1 MSGSFPAGAGESGR
15 LRRLGL
21 SDLELPAVT
30 FGAYAIG
37 GTKWGGVDERAARA
51 ALLASFEHGAAAVD
65 TAPVYGFG
73 LSERLVGA
81 ALKEFRSSGVV
92 VMTKV
97 GLRWDD
103 PRGAF
108 GFRGD
113 GPDGAKLNVRRNSRP
128 DSIRAEVEASL
139 GRLGVERIDL
149 VQIHA
154 LDPTTP
160 IPEAMGAL
168 AELRSEGKI
177 GAIGVSNYTVAQ
189 IAEADEALGD
199 VPLASTQ
206 TLFHLLDRGAE
217 NDVLP
222 MARSKDIGFLGY
234 SPLAQGL
241 LTGKVTADREFAKG
255 DSRAGRPLFLPLNR
269 RRVIECLRAHVEPIA
284 KDHGVTLAQVVIAWT
299 AAQAGVTSALVGA
312 RDPRQAKENADAS
325 RLRLSQEEL
334 SAIDAGFGEL
344 VLVSGP
350 APTFFDRLRGRWH
363 RLRFGAP

>member
-1 MSGSFPAGAGESGR
+1 MSESFSAGAGE
-15 LRRLGL
+15 LRRLGR
-21 SDLELPAVT
+21 SDVELPTVT

-37 GTKWGGVDERAARA
+37 GTKWGGVDERSAKA
-51 ALLASFEHGAAAVD
+51 ALLASFENGAAAVD

-81 ALKEFRSSGVV
+81 ALKEFRSSAVT

-108 GFRGD
+108 GFRGIGSD
-113 GPDGAKLNVRRNSRP
+113 GRKLTVRRNSRP

-139 GRLGVERIDL
+139 GRLGLERIDL
-149 VQIHA
+149 VQVHA

-160 IPEAMGAL
+160 ISDTMGAL
-168 AELRSEGKI
+168 AELRAMGKI
-177 GAIGVSNYTVAQ
+177 GAIGVSNYTAAQ
-189 IAEADEALGD
+189 IVEAEEALGD

-217 NDVLP
+217 KEVLP
-222 MARSKDIGFLGY
+222 LVQAKEIGFLCY

-241 LTGKVTADREFAKG
+241 LTGKVTADRQFAKG
-255 DSRAGRPLFLPLNR
+255 DSRAGRPSFAPENR
-269 RRVIECLRAHVEPIA
+269 RRVIECLETHVEPIA
-284 KDHGVTLAQVVIAWT
+284 MGHGATLTQVVIAWT
-299 AAQAGVTSALVGA
+299 ASQAGVTSALVGA
-312 RDPRQAKENADAS
+312 RDPGQAKENADAAG
-325 RLRLSQEEL
+325 LRLAPEEIT
-334 SAIDAGFGEL
+334 AIDRGFAEL
-344 VLVSGP
+344 VLAPGP

-363 RLRFGAP
+363 QIRFSRL